1 MDIEKAKEM
10 YLSGSSTYQ
19 IGKEFN
25 LPAQVVWKDL
35 KNAGVK
41 IRSKTEAL
49 QKYVRYNTCIICKR
63 TFRARERWDSGGNLS
78 RETCSPECEHI
89 LKSNRQKEAWDTER
103 KEHMSKLF
111 TGRSTEGWNIQKGE
125 LSHNWKG
132 GATSNVYRRIAFEEL
147 KVEMVCSVCG
157 GTEDL
162 AVHHKDRD
170 RTNNTKENIVIMC
183 GPCHTSYHAKKGD
196 TGWGFYNKSY
206 ITRITVEE
214 LKKELDAGKSIRAI
228 CRDYHISDEV
238 VNRLMAENNL
248 KKLDKVI
255 HVTPEQ
261 VKQHLLEGRSVRW
274 INREYGITSHE
285 EVNIIIRENNI
296 VAPNRRYMKPPRI
309 SEMKQEQ
316 QIAQTKLE
324 V

>member
-25 LPAQVVWKDL
+25 LPAQVVWKEL

-111 TGRSTEGWNIQKGE
+111 TGRSTEGWDIKKGE

-132 GATSNVYRRIAFEEL
+132 GATPNVYRRIAFEEL
-147 KVEMVCSVCG
+147 KLERACSVCG
-157 GTEDL
+157 ATEDL
-162 AVHHKDRD
+162 DVHHKDRN
-170 RTNNTKENIVIMC
+170 RKNNTKENIVIMC
-183 GPCHTSYHAKKGD
+183 SHCHTSYHGKLGD
-196 TGWGFYNKSY
+196 NGWGLYNKQY
-206 ITRITVEE
+206 ITRITVDE
-214 LKKELDAGKSIRAI
+214 LKKELGAGKSIRAI
-228 CRDYHISDEV
+228 CRDYHMSDEV
-238 VNRLMAENNL
+238 VNRLMKENNL

-261 VKQHLLEGRSVRW
+261 VKQHLLDGRSVRW

-296 VAPNRRYMKPPRI
+296 VAPNRKYMKPKSN